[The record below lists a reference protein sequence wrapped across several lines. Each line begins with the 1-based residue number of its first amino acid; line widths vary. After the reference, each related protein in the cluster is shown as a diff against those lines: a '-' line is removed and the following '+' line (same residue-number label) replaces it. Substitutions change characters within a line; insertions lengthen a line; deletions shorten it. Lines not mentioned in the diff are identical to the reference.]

1 MNLQELNELDFENI
15 GSWPAP
21 AKIVLMAVLAIAIG
35 AGGYF
40 YLIADSVTGLD
51 QIRNKENELK
61 TQFEMKAALA
71 SNLEAYQKQMIELQ
85 SLLQAQLRQ
94 LPDKNEVAGLLDD
107 ISFIA
112 MDNGL
117 KLQRINWEPEVTH
130 EFSTELPMKIEVT
143 GNYNQLGKF
152 AADIAALPRI
162 VILDSFTIVRDEKN
176 DQLAMSMM
184 AKTYRYNEKP
194 VTPNNSAK
202 GGK

>member
-40 YLIADSVTGLD
+40 YLIADSVSALE
-51 QIRNKENELK
+51 QIRTKENELK
-61 TQFEMKAALA
+61 TQYEMKAALA
-71 SNLEAYQKQMIELQ
+71 SNLEAYQKQMVELQ
-85 SLLQAQLRQ
+85 GLLRAQLRQ

-143 GNYNQLGKF
+143 GNYSQLGKF

-176 DQLAMSMM
+176 DQLAMSML

-194 VTPNNSAK
+194 VTPANNAK

>member
-35 AGGYF
+35 ASGYF
-40 YLIADSVTGLD
+40 YLIADSVSALE
-51 QIRNKENELK
+51 QIRTKENELK
-61 TQFEMKAALA
+61 TQYEMKAALA
-71 SNLEAYQKQMIELQ
+71 SNLEAYQKQMVELQ
-85 SLLQAQLRQ
+85 GLLQAQLRQ

-143 GNYNQLGKF
+143 GNYSQLGKF

-176 DQLAMSMM
+176 DQLAMSML

-194 VTPNNSAK
+194 VTPANNAK

>member
-40 YLIADSVTGLD
+40 YLIADSVSALE
-51 QIRNKENELK
+51 QIRTKENELK
-61 TQFEMKAALA
+61 TQYEMKAALA
-71 SNLEAYQKQMIELQ
+71 SNLEAYQKQMVELQ
-85 SLLQAQLRQ
+85 GLLQAQLRQ

-143 GNYNQLGKF
+143 GNYSQLGKF

-176 DQLAMSMM
+176 DQLAMSML
-184 AKTYRYNEKP
+184 AKTYR
-194 VTPNNSAK
+194 
-202 GGK
+202 

>member
-40 YLIADSVTGLD
+40 YLIADSVSALE
-51 QIRNKENELK
+51 QIRTKENELK
-61 TQFEMKAALA
+61 TQYEMKAALA
-71 SNLEAYQKQMIELQ
+71 SNLEAYQKQMVELQ
-85 SLLQAQLRQ
+85 GLLQAQLRQ

-143 GNYNQLGKF
+143 GNYSQLGKF

-176 DQLAMSMM
+176 DQLAMSML

-194 VTPNNSAK
+194 VTPANNAK

>member
-21 AKIVLMAVLAIAIG
+21 AKIVLMALLAIAIG

-40 YLIADSVTGLD
+40 YLIADSVTALE

-194 VTPNNSAK
+194 VAPNNSQK

>member
-21 AKIVLMAVLAIAIG
+21 AKIVLMAVLAIVIG

-40 YLIADSVTGLD
+40 YLIADSVSALE
-51 QIRNKENELK
+51 QIRTKENELK
-61 TQFEMKAALA
+61 TQYEMKAALA
-71 SNLEAYQKQMIELQ
+71 SNLEAYQKQMVELQ
-85 SLLQAQLRQ
+85 GLLQAQLRQ

-143 GNYNQLGKF
+143 GNYSQLGKF

-176 DQLAMSMM
+176 DQLAMSML

-194 VTPNNSAK
+194 VTPANNAK